1 MFLKA
6 DNRWQAFG
14 LHLLASIVMF
24 LVLAAIIYFSWYPG
38 ILFHFDGGFEGMR
51 LIAGV
56 DFFIGP
62 LLTLLV
68 YKVGKKHLKLDLVL
82 IALLQ
87 VSCLAGG
94 MWTIWQTRPVA
105 VVYANG
111 EFRSI
116 GYQVYSDYGVVPD
129 AVPLLQQQWPV
140 WVAVTDD
147 VSHTSNLFGDRLV
160 DPKAHFKVEGYVP
173 FKDYLFV
180 LPLAGRVANQ
190 LPPDFQQLAGELEKN
205 NPSIRFYR
213 ATLGAGGG
221 FLAVDSTNGQAETFL
236 PLIPREVSIS
246 AYLNKS
252 KVLLMNFI
260 NGLLKNG

>member
-14 LHLLASIVMF
+14 LHLLVSVVMF

-68 YKVGKKHLKLDLVL
+68 YKVGKKTLKFDLVS
-82 IALLQ
+82 IVLLQ
-87 VSCLAGG
+87 VLCLAGG
-94 MWTIWQTRPVA
+94 MWTVWQTRPVA

-111 EFRSI
+111 VFRSI
-116 GYQVYSDYGVVPD
+116 SHEVYLHYGVVPD
-129 AVPLLQQQWPV
+129 SVPLLQKRLPV

-147 VSHTSNLFGDRLV
+147 VSHTRNLFGDRQV
-160 DPKAHFKVEGYVP
+160 DPNAHFKVEGYVP
-173 FKDYLFV
+173 YKDNLFV
-180 LPLAGRVANQ
+180 LPAAGRTASQ
-190 LPPDFQQLAGELEKN
+190 MPPELLPYAGDLVKKY
-205 NPSIRFYR
+205 PAVRFYQ
-213 ATLGAGGG
+213 ATMGVGGG
-221 FLAVDSTNGQAETFL
+221 FLAVDTANGEAVTFM
-236 PLIPREVSIS
+236 PTMPRNVSILTYMNNS
-246 AYLNKS
+246 R
-252 KVLLMNFI
+252 VLLINFI